1 MEANQLAG
9 AGDMNVRKTA
19 MKVVGNEDSYG
30 VKVQGKNGKETND
43 IEDLVDMW
51 AQQLYKS
58 KEI

>member
-9 AGDMNVRKTA
+9 AGDVKVRKTA

-43 IEDLVDMW
+43 IEDLVDM
-51 AQQLYKS
+51 
-58 KEI
+58 